1 MTSLQGIPIVEAPV
15 ELPALNAPALLR
27 EIESL
32 LAQLVEQGTGGAI
45 DLQALPLNEADRTL
59 LVETLGEGEVQATI
73 QALGPSEVR
82 ETAINGVWW
91 ITHRNSDGHVTAEL
105 IEVTAIPEIL
115 STHPADARAGL
126 ARLRTRLR
134 GDND

>member
-27 EIESL
+27 EIETL
-32 LAQLVEQGTGGAI
+32 LAQLVEHGTGGAI
-45 DLQALPLNEADRTL
+45 DLQALPLNDADRML
-59 LVETLGEGEVQATI
+59 LTQTLGEGEVQATV

-91 ITHRNSDGHVTAEL
+91 ITHRNHDGQVTAEL
-105 IEVTAIPEIL
+105 IEVATIPEIL
-115 STHPADARAGL
+115 STHPADAHASV
-126 ARLRTRLR
+126 ARLRARLR
-134 GDND
+134 GGND